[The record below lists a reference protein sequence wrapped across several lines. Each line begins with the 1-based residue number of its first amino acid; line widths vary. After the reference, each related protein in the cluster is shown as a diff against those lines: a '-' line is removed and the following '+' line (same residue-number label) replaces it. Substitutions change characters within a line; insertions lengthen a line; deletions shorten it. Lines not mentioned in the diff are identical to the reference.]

1 MSHPNSGAICFQI
14 DPSYSSI
21 GLRNING
28 SPSHRHIDQNNSSG
42 SSSFDS
48 RYLTPPTNDPLLGTP
63 DSSIASPVQGARSSS
78 IKDQDMNVSSAYSSS
93 TVTSISMTA
102 SGSKAVSSRRNRNSV
117 LLNDGI
123 KHNAEVTRSDTK
135 TASASG
141 RLRPQR
147 SLVMK
152 HRLRKLN
159 DFYEEQQD
167 QPQQHGQASSGS
179 HHSPVSKPL
188 PLLPH
193 SAGRSSPSSSSE
205 ALPKRRGVSLSR
217 GLSSRRR
224 DPLGSLVSRSANS
237 SSNPE
242 EIDTSRLLEYSQ
254 EISSDPLSS
263 RCDRAGYESY
273 ELQPTSLRQEFS
285 TIDLN
290 GNREK
295 KRCNSHGLTSEYYN
309 STQEHCSDNDQHH
322 RHTWTEMLHGDRPD
336 RHLFPYRSSKENIHA
351 LKTFLR
357 RFYLVLLII
366 PAWTIPYVLTAQA
379 EHAQLKQ
386 EHLLERAAPE
396 VEEKGAGGGEHGVM
410 LSKWANLIVF
420 ILNLLAMMH
429 LGKAAGACMEELVPK
444 LGMRIVSIFDAM
456 TSSSVELAVAAFAL
470 MKGLVRV
477 VQAAMLG
484 AILNNLLMMMGIALC
499 VGGYYHREQK
509 IQADTSQTGMNLLMI
524 VCISYVIPVA
534 LDSTF
539 TELRKASIPHHLSQA
554 QLIEATRAITE
565 GVQHDLWTISK
576 VMAIVMLILYGC
588 CLLFQYDSTS
598 FMVTPEAKHTGAHTV
613 HRRNVHYWF
622 AGLGYS
628 VMLGA
633 QIYSANLLVHAVEA
647 LGKQFHLNDSFVG
660 FVLLPIVLI
669 ADLQEEVIAIKESRA
684 NRLDRSIALMVGS
697 CMQIALL
704 VTPLLV
710 LLGWVVDV
718 PMTFRFSLLE
728 AAVLAGSVL
737 IVNYLLQDNE
747 TNWLEG
753 CLLLAAFFMCA
764 LAFYYDIKPFESE
777 LGSGDHE
784 PGAGSHH

>member
-1 MSHPNSGAICFQI
+1 
-14 DPSYSSI
+14 
-21 GLRNING
+21 
-28 SPSHRHIDQNNSSG
+28 
-42 SSSFDS
+42 
-48 RYLTPPTNDPLLGTP
+48 
-63 DSSIASPVQGARSSS
+63 
-78 IKDQDMNVSSAYSSS
+78 
-93 TVTSISMTA
+93 
-102 SGSKAVSSRRNRNSV
+102 
-117 LLNDGI
+117 
-123 KHNAEVTRSDTK
+123 
-135 TASASG
+135 
-141 RLRPQR
+141 
-147 SLVMK
+147 
-152 HRLRKLN
+152 
-159 DFYEEQQD
+159 
-167 QPQQHGQASSGS
+167 
-179 HHSPVSKPL
+179 
-188 PLLPH
+188 
-193 SAGRSSPSSSSE
+193 
-205 ALPKRRGVSLSR
+205 
-217 GLSSRRR
+217 
-224 DPLGSLVSRSANS
+224 
-237 SSNPE
+237 
-242 EIDTSRLLEYSQ
+242 
-254 EISSDPLSS
+254 
-263 RCDRAGYESY
+263 
-273 ELQPTSLRQEFS
+273 
-285 TIDLN
+285 
-290 GNREK
+290 
-295 KRCNSHGLTSEYYN
+295 
-309 STQEHCSDNDQHH
+309 
-322 RHTWTEMLHGDRPD
+322 
-336 RHLFPYRSSKENIHA
+336 
-351 LKTFLR
+351 
-357 RFYLVLLII
+357 
-366 PAWTIPYVLTAQA
+366 
-379 EHAQLKQ
+379 
-386 EHLLERAAPE
+386 
-396 VEEKGAGGGEHGVM
+396 M

-534 LDSTF
+534 LDT
-539 TELRKASIPHHLSQA
+539 